1 MGRKE
6 NNQKGT
12 SFLLRFIR
20 IVLSVV
26 LLSALILGITLFI
39 KQVSTLDSV
48 KLSGIFN
55 NLLSAKETKAGAGR
69 IGTFINNLLERLK
82 KNNIDLSYVSGSLLK
97 SSDGGASS
105 GSNDNKKLLLKLCIL
120 ADIHQDKANLSK
132 TLEKVKSSGCKSTLV
147 IGDLTNYGDV
157 SSLSEIKNVLDLSGI
172 EYYAIPGDHDLA
184 QSVGIAN
191 FKKVFG
197 INYHLLDFLDVKF
210 LMIDNSANFTPI
222 DLTQTAWIQNNIK
235 NVNFILLSQPLY
247 VEGLTLPFNSMFM
260 GSLRTPPVSAD
271 LKEKQQ
277 IVNDQGKS
285 LLALIRSTE
294 NVKAIFAGE
303 HHSSSKLVDPVRAG
317 LTHYVI
323 GAVTSTVDE
332 LPQSAIQ
339 ASRFSVL
346 TVYEDKT
353 YSVEDILI
361 D

>member
-6 NNQKGT
+6 NNQKRT
-12 SFLLRFIR
+12 SLLLRFVR

-39 KQVSTLDSV
+39 KQVSSLDSV
-48 KLSGIFN
+48 KLSEVFN
-55 NLLSAKETKAGAGR
+55 NLLSAKETKAGAGK
-69 IGTFINNLLERLK
+69 IGTFISNLLEKLK

-105 GSNDNKKLLLKLCIL
+105 DRNDNKRVLVKLCLL
-120 ADIHQDKANLSK
+120 ADIHQDKVNLLKAS
-132 TLEKVKSSGCKSTLV
+132 EKVKSAGCKSMLV
-147 IGDLTNYGDV
+147 IGDITNFGDV
-157 SSLSEIKNVLDLSGI
+157 SSLSEIKHTLDLSGV

-184 QSVGIAN
+184 QSVGAEN

-197 INYHLLDFLDVKF
+197 VNYHLLDSSGVNF

-222 DLTQTAWIQNNIK
+222 DVTQTAWIQNNIK
-235 NVNFILLSQPLY
+235 NVDFILLSQPLY
-247 VEGLTLPFNSMFM
+247 TEGLTLPFSSMFM
-260 GSLRTPPVSAD
+260 GSLRMPPESED
-271 LKEKQQ
+271 LKDKQQ
-277 IVNDQGKS
+277 VVKDQGRS
-285 LLALIRSTE
+285 LLELIRGAE

-303 HHSSSKLVDPVRAG
+303 HHSSSKVVDLVRVG

-323 GAVTSTVDE
+323 GAVTSTIDE

-339 ASRFSVL
+339 TSRFSVL
-346 TVYEDKT
+346 TVYEDKN
-353 YSVEDILI
+353 YSVEDISI